1 MGKTFWGFV
10 IGAALTA
17 LLFAYVWKKTSADKR
32 EERNDTYILT
42 NQISRMNKMVVMEQN
57 LTSLQKTKISNE
69 VLGGLLPG
77 ADKQIVTFTR
87 TNAQVSY
94 DLNKMRM
101 EVDSVN
107 KRLIIKELP
116 HPDIRITPSVE
127 IQSMDDSFFY
137 RINEKDLKKITE
149 NAKQNALKQVNQE
162 NLRAEGRKQLQQNLE
177 QIFVLARALNYEI
190 VDETKQLSPAD
201 F

>member
-1 MGKTFWGFV
+1 MSKTFWGFV

-94 DLNKMRM
+94 DLNKMRI
-101 EVDSVN
+101 EVDLS
-107 KRLIIKELP
+107 LIHISEPTRPLYISYAVFCLKKK
-116 HPDIRITPSVE
+116 II
-127 IQSMDDSFFY
+127 FFY
-137 RINEKDLKKITE
+137 FFFFFFNKAKPTKIYTS
-149 NAKQNALKQVNQE
+149 L
-162 NLRAEGRKQLQQNLE
+162 
-177 QIFVLARALNYEI
+177 FVGSVRC
-190 VDETKQLSPAD
+190 V
-201 F
+201 